1 MSSITE
7 KTNRNLKKEMPSFLP
22 RTEGL
27 NIKYSVPHF
36 PLSFVTPL

>member
-7 KTNRNLKKEMPSFLP
+7 KKQILKKDMPSFLP